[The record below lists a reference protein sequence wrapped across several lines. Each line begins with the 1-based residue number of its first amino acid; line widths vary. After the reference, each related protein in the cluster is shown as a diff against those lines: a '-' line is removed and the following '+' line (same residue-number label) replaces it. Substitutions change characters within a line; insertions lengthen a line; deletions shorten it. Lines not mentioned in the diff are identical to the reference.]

1 MKVTKLFLTA
11 AIALSLGLT
20 ACSNDDDISSGG
32 EKEGNTNVS
41 VTLKMSQN
49 SGLRQQKLCL
59 KITTISG
66 GNGLEKT
73 I

>member
-41 VTLKMSQN
+41 VTSV
-49 SGLRQQKLCL
+49 SYTHLC
-59 KITTISG
+59 
-66 GNGLEKT
+66 GNKNYKFLT
-73 I
+73 